1 MEKKTGKKLIIGG
14 IAIIVVGAAV
24 FVGGKAVKNH
34 LGSKSTTETSGEVD
48 DGKVLHLSLST
59 DAMEGSTVYQL
70 AQNFADRVEDATNG
84 KLVVD
89 LYEYGV
95 LGKNA
100 DAIQMLDG
108 TTQAA
113 DLLFVPAQAM
123 IDVGCDGMGA
133 TLKAG
138 AFKDHEDFAKWSIS
152 SKANN
157 ILAEPEKTGI
167 GCRGLFF
174 LEDGFYQTFL
184 ANDESVSGKT
194 ILGLGFEE
202 SESYYSKKNATYEF
216 GPYVDIPDRVAAGTI
231 IGAELPFDE
240 YEEEK
245 IYESLPY
252 VVNDNHLVN
261 PYEAVITLN
270 AVDKIGEENTKI
282 LQKAGQDAVKEYAEI
297 LTRTDSETINRLKA
311 NGVTETKLK

>member
-24 FVGGKAVKNH
+24 FVGGKVVKNH
-34 LGSKSTTETSGEVD
+34 LDSKSTTETSGEVD

-113 DLLFVPAQAM
+113 DLLLCQ
-123 IDVGCDGMGA
+123 
-133 TLKAG
+133 
-138 AFKDHEDFAKWSIS
+138 
-152 SKANN
+152 
-157 ILAEPEKTGI
+157 
-167 GCRGLFF
+167 RR
-174 LEDGFYQTFL
+174 Q
-184 ANDESVSGKT
+184 
-194 ILGLGFEE
+194 
-202 SESYYSKKNATYEF
+202 
-216 GPYVDIPDRVAAGTI
+216 
-231 IGAELPFDE
+231 
-240 YEEEK
+240 
-245 IYESLPY
+245 
-252 VVNDNHLVN
+252 
-261 PYEAVITLN
+261 
-270 AVDKIGEENTKI
+270 
-282 LQKAGQDAVKEYAEI
+282 
-297 LTRTDSETINRLKA
+297 
-311 NGVTETKLK
+311 